1 LTPSIAWF
9 FLLTQRLFCS
19 DRCRKKEEWQLT
31 DLCTW
36 SLSLRSPL
44 TFSQVSLPLQIKE
57 QLDRSLQEDE
67 NGTPFSLLL
76 LRTLFHTW
84 LLLMCWWGRKR
95 GMRAVYIVVIGWHDC
110 EDGCDRLKRRRS
122 KLGEE
127 ERLRFFLVVGKAR
140 DRRAP
145 RRFSVLRRL
154 RDRGRGQVPRRA
166 RRFRPQAVSW
176 LPVSI
181 FQRSRQMMV
190 TCWVITGVD
199 GQWHFVRFFTLLFDE
214 VWHWRH

>member
-1 LTPSIAWF
+1 MAADRPLHLITFPAVAIDVLSSLTPSSNQRTARSITPRRRERNP
-9 FLLTQRLFCS
+9 FLSTASSHTFSHLAAADVLV
-19 DRCRKKEEWQLT
+19 RKKAGDEGSLYSGDRLT
-31 DLCTW
+31 R
-36 SLSLRSPL
+36 LRGRLRPAE
-44 TFSQVSLPLQIKE
+44 TAPEQV
-57 QLDRSLQEDE
+57 
-67 NGTPFSLLL
+67 GG
-76 LRTLFHTW
+76 
-84 LLLMCWWGRKR
+84 GRKAR
-95 GMRAVYIVVIGWHDC
+95 I
-110 EDGCDRLKRRRS
+110 
-122 KLGEE
+122 
-127 ERLRFFLVVGKAR
+127 FLVVGKAR

-214 VWHWRH
+214 V